1 MAPDPDRV
9 EDEVPTTRDLP
20 APYVSPWSEAGRT
33 FLALVAD
40 CRLRAQELWRRN
52 REGSL
57 SVPAFWPRDLAPSFW
72 PLVIVLPLIVLVG
85 VVVLLTATPNELAPL
100 PATSTEV
107 PVVETTVVENPMV
120 EPTMSE
126 PAAPEPDPM
135 PEPDP
140 VPPENPVVPFEPAA
154 AVAPPDPLLTL
165 LQKNQE
171 DSGLL
176 LGVEPVADDDLIRL
190 RLAKER
196 WAVIDSD
203 QRERVA
209 ERWQNRLLEA
219 GFDRLELVDDSDQL
233 LGRSALVGSG
243 MILLNADDSSGS

>member
-20 APYVSPWSEAGRT
+20 APYVNPWSEAGRT
-33 FLALVAD
+33 LLALVAD
-40 CRLRAQELWRRN
+40 CRLRARELWRRN

-72 PLVIVLPLIVLVG
+72 PLVLVLPLIVLVG
-85 VVVLLTATPNELAPL
+85 VVGLLTATPSELIP
-100 PATSTEV
+100 PPSISTEV
-107 PVVETTVVENPMV
+107 PVVDNPAV

-126 PAAPEPDPM
+126 PAAPEPEPITD
-135 PEPDP
+135 PEPD
-140 VPPENPVVPFEPAA
+140 PPENPVLPVEPAA
-154 AVAPPDPLLTL
+154 AVVPQAPLLTL

-171 DSGLL
+171 ERELL
-176 LGVEPVADDDLIRL
+176 LAVEPVADSDVVRL
-190 RLAKER
+190 RLSRER
-196 WAVIDSD
+196 WEAIDGD
-203 QRERVA
+203 QRGRVA
-209 ERWQNRLLEA
+209 ERWLNRLLEA

-243 MILLNADDSSGS
+243 MILLNADDSSGP

>member
-1 MAPDPDRV
+1 MAPDQDQV

-33 FLALVAD
+33 LVALVAD

-72 PLVIVLPLIVLVG
+72 PLVLVLPLIVLVG
-85 VVVLLTATPNELAPL
+85 VVVLLTATPTELIPP

-107 PVVETTVVENPMV
+107 PVVETTPMDDPV
-120 EPTMSE
+120 IEPPRSE
-126 PAAPEPDPM
+126 PAAPEPDQD
-135 PEPDP
+135 PDP
-140 VPPENPVVPFEPAA
+140 VPPENPVVPVEPAA
-154 AVAPPDPLLTL
+154 AVAPEDPLLTL

-171 DSGLL
+171 DRELL
-176 LGVEPVADDDLIRL
+176 LAVEPVADSDFVRL
-190 RLAKER
+190 RLSRER
-196 WAVIDSD
+196 WGAIDSD

-219 GFDRLELVDDSDQL
+219 GFDRLDLVDDSDQL

-243 MILLNADDSSGS
+243 IILLNADDSTGP

>member
-1 MAPDPDRV
+1 LAPDQDQV

-33 FLALVAD
+33 LVALVAD

-72 PLVIVLPLIVLVG
+72 PLVLVLPLIVLVG
-85 VVVLLTATPNELAPL
+85 VVVLLTATPTELIPP

-107 PVVETTVVENPMV
+107 PVVETTPMDDPVVEP
-120 EPTMSE
+120 PMSE
-126 PAAPEPDPM
+126 PAAPEPDPDPD
-135 PEPDP
+135 PEP
-140 VPPENPVVPFEPAA
+140 VPPENPVVPVEPAA
-154 AVAPPDPLLTL
+154 AVAPEDPLLTL

-171 DSGLL
+171 DRELL
-176 LGVEPVADDDLIRL
+176 LAVEPVADSDFVRL
-190 RLAKER
+190 RLSRER
-196 WAVIDSD
+196 WGAIDSD
-203 QRERVA
+203 QREHVA

-219 GFDRLELVDDSDQL
+219 GFDRLDLVDDSDQL

-243 MILLNADDSSGS
+243 IILLNADDSTGP

>member
-1 MAPDPDRV
+1 MAPDQDQV

-33 FLALVAD
+33 LVALVAD

-72 PLVIVLPLIVLVG
+72 PLVLVLPLIVLVG
-85 VVVLLTATPNELAPL
+85 VVGLLTATPSELIP
-100 PATSTEV
+100 PPSISTEV
-107 PVVETTVVENPMV
+107 PVVETTVVDNPVV
-120 EPTMSE
+120 ERPMSE
-126 PAAPEPDPM
+126 PAAPEPDPIPD
-135 PEPDP
+135 PEPD
-140 VPPENPVVPFEPAA
+140 PPENPVLPVEPAA
-154 AVAPPDPLLTL
+154 AVAPQDPLLAL

-171 DSGLL
+171 ERELL
-176 LGVEPVADDDLIRL
+176 LAVEPVADSDVVRL
-190 RLAKER
+190 RLSRER
-196 WAVIDSD
+196 WAALDND
-203 QRERVA
+203 QRGRVA
-209 ERWQNRLLEA
+209 ERWLNRLLEA

-243 MILLNADDSSGS
+243 IILLNADDSSGP